1 MAQEIETKFKLYSV
15 AKLKNKL
22 KEIGAKFISKH
33 LERDIYYNNAK
44 SERCLES
51 IRLRTIGKGG
61 IFTIKEYL
69 NSKESNIYKIRK
81 EFEVSIND
89 TEVFNDMLSKLGF
102 KFSFRKE
109 KVRETYVCKR
119 AKICI
124 DKLPY
129 LGYYIE
135 IESSKRKIKRT
146 AALLGFDVKD
156 AICDTYMD
164 IFDSYKKIN
173 RKPELK
179 LVFGGRKALGRA
191 TTV

>member
-1 MAQEIETKFKLYSV
+1 MATEIETKFKLYSV

-22 KEIGAKFISKH
+22 KEIGAKFVSKH
-33 LERDIYYNNAK
+33 LERDIYYNNAR

-69 NSKESNIYKIRK
+69 NSKEPNIYKVRN
-81 EFEVSIND
+81 ELEVAIDNA
-89 TEVFNDMLSKLGF
+89 EVFNDMLSRFDF

-109 KVRETYVCKR
+109 KIRETYVCKG

-135 IESSKRKIKRT
+135 IESSKRKIK
-146 AALLGFDVKD
+146 
-156 AICDTYMD
+156 
-164 IFDSYKKIN
+164 
-173 RKPELK
+173 
-179 LVFGGRKALGRA
+179 
-191 TTV
+191 

>member
-1 MAQEIETKFKLYSV
+1 MATEIETKFKLFSV
-15 AKLKNKL
+15 PKLKNML
-22 KEIGAKFISKH
+22 KDIGAKLISKR

-51 IRLRTIGKGG
+51 IRLRSIGKGG

-69 NSKESNIYKIRK
+69 NSKEPNTYKVRK
-81 EFEVSIND
+81 ELEVVID
-89 TEVFNDMLSKLGF
+89 DAKVFNDMLSKLGF
-102 KFSFRKE
+102 KFSFSKE
-109 KVRETYVCKR
+109 KIRETYVYKG

-135 IESSKRKIKRT
+135 IESSKRKIKST
-146 AALLGFDVKD
+146 AALLGFDINE
-156 AICDTYMD
+156 AICGTYRD

-173 RKPELK
+173 RRPELK
-179 LVFGGRKALGRA
+179 LVFGSRKALGRA